1 MTIKYLSYLTIN
13 STNPYY
19 LVISIKMGIL
29 EQSNGNK
36 YLRLISVDESKD

>member
-13 STNPYY
+13 STNPFY
-19 LVISIKMGIL
+19 LVISTKMGIS
-29 EQSNGNK
+29 EENNGNK